1 MEMENEE
8 RNEGK
13 AMEKESMGRE
23 QHKMKEKSQWIML
36 YSKL

>member
-1 MEMENEE
+1 MEMEKEKEE

-23 QHKMKEKSQWIML
+23 QHGIKEKSQ
-36 YSKL
+36 

>member
-1 MEMENEE
+1 MEMKKVE

-23 QHKMKEKSQWIML
+23 QHRIKEKSQ
-36 YSKL
+36 